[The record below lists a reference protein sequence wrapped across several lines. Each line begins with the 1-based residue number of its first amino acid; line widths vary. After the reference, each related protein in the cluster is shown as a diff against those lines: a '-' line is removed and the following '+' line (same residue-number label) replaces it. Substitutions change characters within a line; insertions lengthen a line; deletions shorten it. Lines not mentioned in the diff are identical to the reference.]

1 MKVID
6 DLGVMD
12 NTLIIYITGDNGS
25 SANGGQD
32 GRFNIYYTFSRFM
45 LHNLFGSS
53 FTYGMMTV
61 REALAGANNAL
72 YLYCTSRE
80 NDPSLAAVAMN
91 VFDTSEVVVD
101 PKGAVRSQ
109 PFKHY
114 LARRKHDSDRN
125 STNTAYPARVFITQE
140 LKHPQL
146 GRRVFCNR

>member
-1 MKVID
+1 MAGQRRPPGGLRQVTHLRHGELFPKLR
-6 DLGVMD
+6 LG
-12 NTLIIYITGDNGS
+12 
-25 SANGGQD
+25 
-32 GRFNIYYTFSRFM
+32 R
-45 LHNLFGSS
+45 
-53 FTYGMMTV
+53 
-61 REALAGANNAL
+61 NNAL

-114 LARRKHDSDRN
+114 LARREHASDRPW
-125 STNTAYPARVFITQE
+125 TDPADPARVFIAQQ

-146 GRRVFCNR
+146 GRGAFCNCQPFLASQKAAL